1 MKNFVE
7 KGETFRF
14 TAAADQKSGDLIIVG
29 DLVGVAVTDVKA
41 GDEGVAHACGV
52 YRLPKA
58 AGAIGQGVKVY
69 WVTADSNIS
78 ATASGNT
85 LVGRAWEARASG
97 DTTVNVK
104 LTPKN

>member
-14 TAAADQKSGDLIIVG
+14 VADKDYKSGDVVIVG
-29 DLVGVAVTDVKA
+29 DLVGIAVTDAKT
-41 GDEGVAHACGV
+41 GDESVAHACGV
-52 YRLPKA
+52 YRLPKS
-58 AGAIGQGVKVY
+58 AGAIGQGAKVY

-78 ATASGNT
+78 TTASGNT
-85 LVGRAWEARASG
+85 LIGRAWAAQQAA
-97 DTTVNVK
+97 DPTVDVK